1 MTHLL
6 HKFTDL
12 LSYAADALNSFI
24 WGTPML
30 VFFVLVGVI
39 MTIGTRFFQLAHI
52 RHWLKRTVGSL
63 FSSSRCSLTSSDSRQ
78 LSQFQALCTALASSI
93 GTGNIAGVSTAIAV
107 GGPGAVMWMWV
118 SALLGMMT
126 AYAENVLGIYYRHK
140 NSDGEWCGGPMYYMT
155 RGMSSK
161 PHLGKLAPALAFLF
175 CVFCILAS
183 FGMGNMA
190 QVNSISTAL
199 EANFSISPLTCG
211 IVLAVTVAFIIVGG
225 VGRVGRTAEKLVPLM
240 ALFYIIGA
248 LTIFVMNYKQ
258 IPYVFSSIFRGAFS
272 MRSVT
277 GAGAG
282 LLLKHT
288 VVIGFKRGVFSNE
301 AGLGSAVMAHSSA
314 DVKEPAVQ
322 GMWGIFVVFFD
333 TIVVCTLTAFVLLS
347 TTCPA
352 MTLSEALQGIGKEPR
367 YISIKDDFLSDANYI
382 ELVDSE
388 FTTAYAPAINAGESA
403 RVYKVTPSG
412 GIPFDVCIK
421 KEAASDSSRT
431 YTNIMSV
438 RGVSVDAGG
447 NTIDEAGAPINA
459 VTLEKLEGVP
469 LVTYAF
475 SQKIGDWAGK
485 MIAVAILLFAFS
497 TVVGWSFYGS
507 RAWEFVF
514 GSSSLAIYK
523 IIFVLCIVF
532 GATLKLSVVWNLSDA
547 FNGLMAVPNLVAL
560 ATLSPVVF
568 KITKNYT
575 DRIFRGVKQKPM
587 LSDYMEIQKKHE

>member
-1 MTHLL
+1 
-6 HKFTDL
+6 
-12 LSYAADALNSFI
+12 
-24 WGTPML
+24 ML
-30 VFFVLVGVI
+30 VFFVVVGVV
-39 MTIGTRFFQLAHI
+39 MTLGTRFFQLTHI
-52 RHWLKRTVGSL
+52 RHWLKCTVGSL

-78 LSQFQALCTALASSI
+78 LSQFQALCTALASTI
-93 GTGNIAGVSTAIAV
+93 GTGNIAGVSTAVAV

-118 SALLGMMT
+118 SALFGMMT

-140 NSDGEWCGGPMYYMT
+140 NSDGEWCGGPMYYIT
-155 RGMSSK
+155 DGMSLK
-161 PHLGKLAPALAFLF
+161 PHLGKLVPALAFLF
-175 CVFCILAS
+175 CVFCIFAS

-199 EANFSISPLTCG
+199 DANFGISPLACG
-211 IVLAVTVAFIIVGG
+211 IVLAVIVAFIIVGG

-240 ALFYIIGA
+240 ALFYIVGA
-248 LTIFVMNYKQ
+248 LAIFIMNYKQ

-272 MRSVT
+272 MRSV
-277 GAGAG
+277 AGASAG
-282 LLLKHT
+282 LIFKHT

-367 YISIKDDFLSDANYI
+367 YISIKEDSLIDAEHI

-388 FTTAYAPAINAGESA
+388 FATSYAPAINDGESA
-403 RVYKVTPSG
+403 CVYKVTPSG

-421 KEAASDSSRT
+421 KEPASNASRT

-438 RGVSVDAGG
+438 RGISVDANG
-447 NTIDEAGAPINA
+447 NTIEEASAPINA
-459 VTLEKLEGVP
+459 VLLEKLEGVP

-497 TVVGWSFYGS
+497 TIVGWSLYGC
-507 RAWEFVF
+507 RAWEFIF
-514 GSSSLAIYK
+514 GSSSLVVYK
-523 IIFVLCIVF
+523 ILFVLCIVF
-532 GATLKLSVVWNLSDA
+532 GAILNLRVVWNLSDA
-547 FNGLMAVPNLVAL
+547 FNGLMAVPNLIAL
-560 ATLSPVVF
+560 VTLSPVVF

-575 DRIFRGVKQKPM
+575 DRTFRGAKQKPM
-587 LSDYMEIQKKHE
+587 LSAYNKKL

>member
-1 MTHLL
+1 MSNIL
-6 HKFTDL
+6 HNFTDS
-12 LSYAADALNSFI
+12 LSYVGDVLNSFI

-30 VFFVLVGVI
+30 VFFVIVGVV

-52 RHWLKRTVGSL
+52 RHWLKCTVGSL
-63 FSSSRCSLTSSDSRQ
+63 FSTSRCSLSSSDSRQ
-78 LSQFQALCTALASSI
+78 LTQFQALCTALASTI
-93 GTGNIAGVSTAIAV
+93 GTGNIAGVSTAVAL

-118 SALLGMMT
+118 SALFGMMT

-140 NSDGEWCGGPMYYMT
+140 NSDGEWCGGPMYYISH
-155 RGMSSK
+155 GMSSK
-161 PHLGKLAPALAFLF
+161 PHLDRLAPVLAFLF
-175 CVFCILAS
+175 CMFCIFAS

-199 EANFSISPLTCG
+199 DANFGISPLICG
-211 IVLAVTVAFIIVGG
+211 IALAVIVAFIIIGG

-240 ALFYIIGA
+240 ALFYIVGA
-248 LTIFVMNYKQ
+248 LAIFIMNYKQ

-272 MRSVT
+272 MRAVA

-282 LLLKHT
+282 VLFKHT

-367 YISIKDDFLSDANYI
+367 YISVKEESIIHGKRI

-388 FTTAYAPAINAGESA
+388 FATAYAPVSSDGESA

-421 KEAASDSSRT
+421 KEPSTDTSRT

-438 RGVSVDAGG
+438 RGISVDANG
-447 NTIDEAGAPINA
+447 NTIEDADAPINA
-459 VTLEKLEGVP
+459 VLLEKLEGVP

-497 TVVGWSFYGS
+497 TIVGWSLYGC
-507 RAWEFVF
+507 RAWEFIF
-514 GSSSLAIYK
+514 GSSSLIVYK
-523 IIFVLCIVF
+523 ILFVLCIVF
-532 GATLKLSVVWNLSDA
+532 GAILNLRVVWNLSDA
-547 FNGLMAVPNLVAL
+547 FNGLMAVPNLIAL
-560 ATLSPVVF
+560 ATLAPVVF
-568 KITKNYT
+568 KITQNYT
-575 DRIFRGVKQKPM
+575 ARTFRGVKQKPM
-587 LSDYMEIQKKHE
+587 LSAYNKKQ